1 MKYNNPFQN
10 VPSASKMHRIIE
22 CPGSH
27 QAELAAPDVP
37 EETTEADHGNEV
49 HAILAGE
56 LDEDKASAEAVQTAE
71 MCEAQVKQLLEDW
84 EDHRE
89 APPYCNYELR
99 YGLTD
104 VGIVLSLEP
113 NKVNFLPNKKAV
125 NVIFTGQYDRL
136 YIQEAKEGNRG
147 LLIDFKSLRGDHA
160 SAIENPQL
168 MSLAVLVAKRH
179 KLETVRVALVQPL
192 KGKPTTA
199 DFAGHGLKLAES
211 WLLAALE
218 AERNAGPDDRRA
230 GKHCQYCK
238 ARFGCHVFQ
247 ESAIQQ
253 VEAIEPA
260 TIAGLDGESQR
271 KAMWARALDLPA
283 SRLAAAVNG
292 LAMVKRY
299 VATIEGVAK
308 ARAENDPDFQRF
320 FTLREKKGKRSISD
334 VGKVFAACEAHG
346 VTAEQFTALCSI
358 GLGDVKQLL
367 KDVTHAKGKALDNLH
382 DAVLTGAVETGK
394 GSVELVPAGQ
404 LE

>member
-1 MKYNNPFQN
+1 MSYNNPRRY
-10 VPSASKMHRIIE
+10 VPSASKMHRVLE

-27 QAELAAPDVP
+27 QAEMAAPEVKED
-37 EETTEADHGNEV
+37 TTMADMGHEV
-49 HAILAGE
+49 HSILAGE
-56 LDEDKASAEAVQTAE
+56 LEYDKASVEAAETAE
-71 MCEAQVKQLLEDW
+71 MCENQARRLVAEWNQGEPEMLSE
-84 EDHRE
+84 R
-89 APPYCNYELR
+89 R
-99 YGLTD
+99 YGLTRLGG
-104 VGIVLSLEP
+104 VVEMVKGS
-113 NKVNFLPNKKAV
+113 KAD
-125 NVIFTGQYDRL
+125 VIFTGQYDRL
-136 YIQEAKEGNRG
+136 YLSGTHG

-168 MSLAVLVAKRH
+168 MSLAVLVAKKH
-179 KLETVRVALVQPL
+179 KLESVRVALVQPL

-199 DFAGHGLKLAES
+199 DFNANGLKLAES
-211 WLLAALE
+211 WLIAALD
-218 AERNAGPDDRRA
+218 AEMEAGPDDRRA
-230 GKHCQYCK
+230 GDWCKYCK
-238 ARFGCHVFQ
+238 ARFGCRVFQ

-308 ARAENDPDFQRF
+308 ARAENDPEFQQF
-320 FTLREKKGKRSISD
+320 FTLKEKKGKRSISD
-334 VGKVFAACEAHG
+334 VGKVFAACEKHG
-346 VTAEQFTALCSI
+346 VTAEEFTALCSI

-367 KDVTHAKGKALDNLH
+367 KDATHAKGKALDNLH
-382 DAVLTGAVETGK
+382 DTVLTGAVEVGK